1 MMYELL
7 YPLSHEVSWLS
18 WLNVLR
24 YTPFRAIMA
33 TITATTTATIMAT
46 STATTMIM
54 GTARKRS
61 DP

>member
-33 TITATTTATIMAT
+33 TITAM
-46 STATTMIM
+46 MIS
-54 GTARKRS
+54 K
-61 DP
+61 